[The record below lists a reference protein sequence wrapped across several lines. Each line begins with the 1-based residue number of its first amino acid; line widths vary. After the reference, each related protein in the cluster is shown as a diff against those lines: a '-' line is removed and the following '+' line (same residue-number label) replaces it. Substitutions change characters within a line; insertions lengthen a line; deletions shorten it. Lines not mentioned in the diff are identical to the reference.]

1 MYPRLCGPRGPRFI
15 IQGGVRGNPFRL
27 FRVFRGLF
35 IGGAGFGATS
45 VSFRVF
51 QYPRLCGLRGPRFI
65 IRGGVRGNSFRLFRV
80 FRGLFIGGAGFLAT
94 SVSFRVFQYP
104 RLCGPRG
111 PRFIIQGGVR
121 GNPFRLFRVLPFA
134 YAQGTTRVNAVY
146 YGVGFGATSV
156 SFRVFPW
163 LNSGGGG

>member
-15 IQGGVRGNPFRL
+15 IRGGVRGNPFRL

-51 QYPRLCGLRGPRFI
+51 RDALSE
-65 IRGGVRGNSFRLFRV
+65 VE
-80 FRGLFIGGAGFLAT
+80 A
-94 SVSFRVFQYP
+94 
-104 RLCGPRG
+104 
-111 PRFIIQGGVR
+111 
-121 GNPFRLFRVLPFA
+121 
-134 YAQGTTRVNAVY
+134 
-146 YGVGFGATSV
+146 
-156 SFRVFPW
+156 W